1 MKKILLLLLVIT
13 VIFIAIFLLSNFFY
27 NRPNKPNAIIGNHL
41 FNLEIAKTD
50 KQKAVGLAKYDSIP
64 QDFGMLFPFIKS
76 GYYAFWMKNMKFPID
91 IIFIKSGKILKIFP
105 NVPAPVSSNSAL
117 PIYRPEEQSD
127 TVLEINAGL
136 SKRYGFK
143 NGDTVIINL

>member
-27 NRPNKPNAIIGNHL
+27 NRSNKPNAIIGNHL
-41 FNLEIAKTD
+41 FNLEIAITD
-50 KQKAVGLAKYDSIP
+50 KQKAVGLAKYDSIS
-64 QDFGMLFPFIKS
+64 QDFGMLFPFTKS

-91 IIFIKSGKILKIFP
+91 IIFIRSGKILKIFP
-105 NVPAPVSSNSAL
+105 NVPAPVYSNSAL
-117 PIYRPEEQSD
+117 PIYRPGEQSD

-136 SKRYGFK
+136 SQKYGFK